1 MADDV
6 RTADSFGPNEW
17 LVEEMYD
24 RFEADPSSVS
34 PSWQQFFANYRRS
47 TAPPRSAAA
56 QAPPRTADGNGSAV
70 ATPVAAPAPLPTS
83 PPPAGTSPA
92 AARESEGDVPQPIK
106 GIGARAVVNME
117 ASLGIP
123 TATSVRRVPAR
134 LLELNRKILNNHL
147 ARRRGG

>member
-56 QAPPRTADGNGSAV
+56 QAPPRTADGNGSFTV
-70 ATPVAAPAPLPTS
+70 WNQRNKFEKIYKAA
-83 PPPAGTSPA
+83 G
-92 AARESEGDVPQPIK
+92 K
-106 GIGARAVVNME
+106 
-117 ASLGIP
+117 
-123 TATSVRRVPAR
+123 
-134 LLELNRKILNNHL
+134 
-147 ARRRGG
+147 